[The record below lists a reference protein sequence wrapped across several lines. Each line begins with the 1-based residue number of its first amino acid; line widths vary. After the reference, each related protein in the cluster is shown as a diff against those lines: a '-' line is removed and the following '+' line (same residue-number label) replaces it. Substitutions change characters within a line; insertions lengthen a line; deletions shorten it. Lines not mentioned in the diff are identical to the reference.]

1 MSKQLIKQ
9 PNMIIFWLV
18 LASGLAVVLIDQSN
32 AGGGGVLPTVART
45 VFWCSAIA
53 YFSLRIFQ
61 YVKQRFLRQVKDGNK
76 TTETEPGPDKD
87 FPDHV

>member
-9 PNMIIFWLV
+9 PNMIVFWLV
-18 LASGLAVVLIDQSN
+18 LASGLAIVLIDRSN
-32 AGGGGVLPTVART
+32 AGAGGVLPTVVRT

-61 YVKQRFLRQVKDGNK
+61 YVKRRSKA
-76 TTETEPGPDKD
+76 TETEPGPDKD
-87 FPDHV
+87 FPDNV